1 MRPQLQATGE
11 LQGGQSGWAWP
22 WLFQQLF
29 QSRRKP
35 HSFPPPCLWP
45 GCPAP
50 GMPSRLWNWA
60 LAPGALHNEGGRV
73 HQSSYDGGGRR
84 PQGTTPRQGGKFR
97 SPVPPPKPYS
107 ERAPERQWA
116 RGKPRQRETRAGIRA
131 DGAGREEASLR
142 GCGGRERWRA
152 ASWPPRCAQHRSH
165 LLSGP
170 AVGPTVGAPSLR
182 LYRAVAGASGLAPD
196 VARGG
201 AGRKRCPAHP
211 FAPPSARPRPPLG
224 SARATRPDGVG
235 AEDVVSANGRAG
247 GVRRRQWEQ
256 VTAREGSGQG
266 RGLAARG
273 IPPESRKGP
282 DAGGA
287 RGRRAPPKKGE
298 EGGRVK
304 NRETRGKRG
313 RQRVE
318 EKNKPTCAVLD
329 RPLPPSPT
337 QFTLLGHKN
346 LGRN

>member
-1 MRPQLQATGE
+1 MALPAA
-11 LQGGQSGWAWP
+11 QSG
-22 WLFQQLF
+22 
-29 QSRRKP
+29 RKP

-60 LAPGALHNEGGRV
+60 LAPGALHNDGGRV
-73 HQSSYDGGGRR
+73 HQSSYDGGGRG

-97 SPVPPPKPYS
+97 PPVPPPKPYS

-182 LYRAVAGASGLAPD
+182 LYPAVAGASGLAPD
-196 VARGG
+196 AARGG

-211 FAPPSARPRPPLG
+211 FAPPPARPRPR
-224 SARATRPDGVG
+224 SAPPALQGRMGWGRRTWSQPMAGRA
-235 AEDVVSANGRAG
+235 AYEDANGSKSRRGRGRARGGAWRLGGFLRNRERGRMLGAPAG
-247 GVRRRQWEQ
+247 G
-256 VTAREGSGQG
+256 GPG
-266 RGLAARG
+266 R
-273 IPPESRKGP
+273 RKGRKEAESKTERP
-282 DAGGA
+282 
-287 RGRRAPPKKGE
+287 GE
-298 EGGRVK
+298 REEDRESK
-304 NRETRGKRG
+304 RKINRPVRFWTG
-313 RQRVE
+313 
-318 EKNKPTCAVLD
+318 PFL
-329 RPLPPSPT
+329 PL
-337 QFTLLGHKN
+337 LLS
-346 LGRN
+346 LLSWVIRI